1 MKPNDVR
8 LTKLKIVKTL
18 LSIVSRPLI
27 CVWNKTGWLIGS
39 KSESWLKNERFFSVL
54 SVVAVFHLIKN
65 RKVSK
70 TLRSVDIFSD
80 EGFPAYNDSDI
91 VVEEDDRT
99 VEEAPM
105 KMMSVLLID
114 TLNR

>member
-39 KSESWLKNERFFSVL
+39 KSESRTKNERSISVL